1 MIQCHDKEKDC
12 IRQQTMWKEGGVAE
26 NNGERRA
33 LFSGSGV
40 CDIVGIAIKCEIKK
54 IKYCHLV

>member
-12 IRQQTMWKEGGVAE
+12 VRQETMCKEGGVAE
-26 NNGERRA
+26 SNRERRA
-33 LFSGSGV
+33 LFSGREV
-40 CDIVGIAIKCEIKK
+40 CDIVGTAVQCAVKE